1 MAVFRS
7 RSALLVVRDVL
18 MMFVIVGKRMS
29 SFFFNKEA
37 WWGWDRVHKT
47 WRVHC

>member
-7 RSALLVVRDVL
+7 RSTLLVVRDVV

-29 SFFFNKEA
+29 SCFNKEA
-37 WWGWDRVHKT
+37 WWGWGRVHKT
-47 WRVHC
+47 CRVHC